1 MRHDRLPGH
10 GQVQQEL
17 TVVVVVRWMIRH
29 PRPVTPDIEDLR
41 GSGGPPESAGGKV
54 MAGTQRAGCYL
65 DLSCSPEIQLCV

>member
-41 GSGGPPESAGGKV
+41 GSGGLPRKWRRKGNSWGTEGG
-54 MAGTQRAGCYL
+54 L
-65 DLSCSPEIQLCV
+65 LP